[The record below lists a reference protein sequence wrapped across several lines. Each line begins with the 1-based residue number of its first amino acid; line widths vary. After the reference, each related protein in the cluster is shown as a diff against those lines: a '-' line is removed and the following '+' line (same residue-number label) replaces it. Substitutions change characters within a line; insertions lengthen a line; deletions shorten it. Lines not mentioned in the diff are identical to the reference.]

1 MKKMFFYAAVA
12 CVAFASCQKEI
23 ELPTNVEEN
32 EIVDEAIQFQVSN
45 SIDVTTTRGAGAVGD
60 TIGGKNWWNGEKLLV
75 YMFDKGTMNLAID
88 STELITLP
96 SGVKGYGHYFANDTI
111 TAPNGDAAA
120 DSTFNE
126 VTKEYYGP
134 NKYNVYDFFA
144 YHADDATNG
153 AVPGPNDAKD
163 AYEVAVTID
172 GTQDLM
178 VAKAKM
184 NKADITKY
192 GNSDYDRIYS
202 AYSARRGV
210 HPRFAFE
217 HKLSRF
223 VFKAEAADV
232 DAQGIHIDSIKVRAN
247 TTAIMTVAAKDEKK
261 LGLLNWGAPKDLL
274 LKDDEGKPFT
284 KVRLGGKG
292 VKSDLGESM
301 LLEPKAKDPNGDPAT
316 YDLIVY
322 YSQMVAGRTEPL
334 KAEFKS
340 EIEAPAK
347 TEKAFWAGYQY
358 QVNIKVYSFQEII
371 LTCDLTAWQD
381 GGSIPVDPEE

>member
-12 CVAFASCQKEI
+12 AVAFASCSKENGI
-23 ELPTNVEEN
+23 ELPNMEN
-32 EIVDEAIQFQVSN
+32 ETVEAIEFKVSN
-45 SIDVTTTRGAGAVGD
+45 SIDVTTRGAGAVGD
-60 TIGGKNWWNGEKLLV
+60 LETGKNKWNGEKLFV
-75 YMFDKGTMNLAID
+75 YMFNKGTMTLAVD
-88 STELITLP
+88 STFTNP
-96 SGVKGYGHYFANDTI
+96 RNYFENEAI
-111 TAPNGDAAA
+111 TAPKGDSE
-120 DSTFNE
+120 DYTFDQKT
-126 VTKEYYGP
+126 TKYYGP
-134 NKYNVYDFFA
+134 NKTNVYDFFA
-144 YHADDATNG
+144 YQAYDAIKAGVAPMLN
-153 AVPGPNDAKD
+153 NAKD

-184 NKADITKY
+184 NKADSTKY
-192 GNSDYDRIYS
+192 ELNDKFDYSRIYS

-223 VFKAEAADV
+223 VFKAEAADEK
-232 DAQGIHIDSIKVRAN
+232 AMGINIDSIKVVAN
-247 TTAIMTVAAKDEKK
+247 TTATMTVAAKDEKK
-261 LGLLNWGAPKDLL
+261 LGLSNWGTEKGLL
-274 LKDDEGKPFT
+274 LKDDNGASLTIKSLT
-284 KVRLGGKG
+284 AKG
-292 VKSDLGESM
+292 TQISLGESM
-301 LLEPKAKDPNGDPAT
+301 LLAPKAKAANGDAAT

-322 YSQMVAGRTEPL
+322 YSQQVAGRAEPL

-340 EIEAPAK
+340 VITAPAK
-347 TEKAFWAGYQY
+347 TKAEFWAGYQY